1 MRERLRVLQSIV
13 VHKGLG
19 SVDPIPTSDR
29 WMNRIRY
36 SSICVGMYRHAH
48 GLVNSTLACIG
59 VHVACIGVHVACIGV
74 HVACIGVH
82 VACMWRALEFK
93 CYAASPSLHQI
104 PP

>member
-59 VHVACIGVHVACIGV
+59 VHVRAL
-74 HVACIGVH
+74 
-82 VACMWRALEFK
+82 ACMWRALACMWRACGVHLNLNVMLHPHLCTK
-93 CYAASPSLHQI
+93 SPHKQTS
-104 PP
+104 